1 MDELLRQ
8 TLISRIKDI
17 FAEVEVDSMSQYQKR
32 QAIFSYLCDSVQYD
46 FSLLDKIAENERITE
61 GRLRN
66 RRSPVEELHK
76 AVFDNVGI
84 CSSISQYYKL
94 LLEQVGISSYCVVC
108 DNGMP
113 VKHQIAMVYDESS
126 NSYSFDDIT
135 SVIVGLGNKSDFF
148 DYDISKANRNGQG
161 KAPVIDNQNFVI
173 LAEEYIDYLVDR
185 RQSFSK
191 PLTRMPINIRSVSEV
206 VDSFVFEK

>member
-8 TLISRIKDI
+8 TLINRIKDI

-32 QAIFSYLCDSVQYD
+32 QVIFSYLCDSVQYD

-66 RRSPVEELHK
+66 RRCPVEELHK

-126 NSYSFDDIT
+126 NSYSFDDVT

>member
-161 KAPVIDNQNFVI
+161 KTPVIDNQNFVI

>member
-76 AVFDNVGI
+76 TVFDNVGI

-191 PLTRMPINIRSVSEV
+191 PLTRMPDNIRSVSEV

>member
-173 LAEEYIDYLVDR
+173 LAEEYVDYLVDR